1 MAQKDPKYM
10 PVVPSWVHYD
20 DDQRRIYTSPLEVEA
35 QFAIR
40 SGDLIQPDYLE
51 QIHNAMDDIMTTINY
66 NLFHSTEEEAVLCD
80 VLNISYSVQIDS
92 VCMQSIIVR
101 PCAEGLGLF
110 KIMLY
115 FFMHVC
121 GRRGVRLLINPES
134 AKIRALLLSVSHCF
148 QIRKVFLGS
157 QWQSMWVMQPIFSRA
172 VTAKQCR
179 ILGRFD
185 YNERDFAYYIN
196 ADFFPIFSD
205 LNDAAKLEARKPIKA
220 VVMSALQKKSKKTPI
235 CYNICDLFCCCFIKR

>member
-1 MAQKDPKYM
+1 M
-10 PVVPSWVHYD
+10 PPVPSWVHYD
-20 DDQRRIYTSPLEVEA
+20 DDQKRIYTSPLEVEA

-51 QIHNAMDDIMTTINY
+51 QIHNAMDDIITTINY

-110 KIMLY
+110 KIILF
-115 FFMHVC
+115 FFMHAC

-134 AKIRALLLSVSHCF
+134 AKIRSLLLTVSHCF
-148 QIRKVFLGS
+148 QIRKVLLNK
-157 QWQSMWVMQPIFSRA
+157 QWQTMWVLQPIFSRA

-179 ILGRFD
+179 ILGKFD

-196 ADFFPIFSD
+196 AELFPIFSD
-205 LNDAAKLEARKPIKA
+205 LNDAVKMEARKPIKA
-220 VVMSALQKKSKKTPI
+220 VVSALQKKSKKRHI
-235 CYNICDLFCCCFIKR
+235 CYDICDLFCCCCRHFIKQ